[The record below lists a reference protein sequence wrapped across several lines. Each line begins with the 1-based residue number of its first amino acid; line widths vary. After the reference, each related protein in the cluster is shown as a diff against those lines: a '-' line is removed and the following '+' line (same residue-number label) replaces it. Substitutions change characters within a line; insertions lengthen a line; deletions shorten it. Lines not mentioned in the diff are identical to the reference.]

1 MTRKCD
7 IHGVRNLSR
16 ETMMEEGR
24 DKTDDRLRDLG
35 TDCRP
40 IRVYERRTRKPV
52 ETSSDLFD
60 LAAVAQRIERTRM
73 YSESDRIT
81 GAEHIPMFAE
91 DFLRLR
97 PACHGY
103 AHGDSSVGYYT
114 QSPTFLS

>member
-7 IHGVRNLSR
+7 IDGVRNLSGQ
-16 ETMMEEGR
+16 TVVKEGR
-24 DKTDDRLRDLG
+24 DKTDDRLWNLD

-40 IRVYERRTRKPV
+40 VRVNERCTRKPV

-73 YSESDRIT
+73 YSESDRIA
-81 GAEHIPMFAE
+81 GAEHVPMFAE

-97 PACHGY
+97 AACHGY

-114 QSPTFLS
+114 QYPTFLS